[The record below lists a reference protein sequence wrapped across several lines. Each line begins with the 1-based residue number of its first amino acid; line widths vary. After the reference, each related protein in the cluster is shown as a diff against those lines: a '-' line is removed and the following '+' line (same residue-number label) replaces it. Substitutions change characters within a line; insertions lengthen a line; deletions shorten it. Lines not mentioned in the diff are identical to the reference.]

1 MKKLFI
7 ILSVLAVLSSCYMGE
22 SALINPDGTTVETR
36 FLVPD
41 GYERK
46 KAEDGHFVSFLRNYE
61 LKEHLSPVH
70 LYNGKKAFFQNDHW
84 AVFNLPIEQKD
95 LQQCADSVIR
105 VYAEYYYNTGR
116 EDRIKFHFT
125 NGFLCEWQ
133 KWKEG
138 YRVKIDGNNTEWQ
151 KLAGY
156 DGSYENF
163 KKYLET
169 VFCYAGTMSM
179 ENYESETIDISKLNI
194 GDVFLEG
201 GSPGHVVM
209 VVDACRRADGKK
221 AFLLAQ
227 GLMPA
232 QEFHIIKN
240 PKRKNDPWYYEEDI
254 TFPFKTQ
261 NYVYDSG
268 STIKRLKY

>member
-1 MKKLFI
+1 M
-7 ILSVLAVLSSCYMGE
+7 LSSCFSGE
-22 SALINPDGTTVETR
+22 SSLINPDGMTVETR
-36 FLVPD
+36 FLSPE

-46 KAEDGHFVSFLRNYE
+46 KAEDGYLADFLRNCE
-61 LKEHLSPVH
+61 LKEHNSPVC
-70 LYNGKKAFFQNDHW
+70 LYDGEKKFNQFDHW
-84 AVFNLPIEQKD
+84 AVFKLPIENKD

-105 VYAEYYYNTGR
+105 VYAECFYKTGR
-116 EDRIKFHFT
+116 EERIKFHFT

-138 YRVKIDGNNTEWQ
+138 YRVKIAGNNTEWE
-151 KLAGY
+151 KTASY

-179 ENYESETIDISKLNI
+179 EEYESETIDVSRLNI
-194 GDVFLEG
+194 GDVFLKG

-209 VVDACRRADGKK
+209 VVDVAENSDGKK

-261 NYVYDSG
+261 NYTYDEQSMV
-268 STIKRLKY
+268 KRLNY

>member
-1 MKKLFI
+1 MKKLFVV
-7 ILSVLAVLSSCYMGE
+7 LMALAVLSSCFSGE
-22 SALINPDGTTVETR
+22 SSLINPDGMTVETR
-36 FLVPD
+36 FLTPD

-46 KAEDGHFVSFLRNYE
+46 KAEDGDFLSFLRNYE
-61 LKEHLSPVH
+61 LKDDNAPVC
-70 LYNGKKAFFQNDHW
+70 LYNGDEKFNQFDHW
-84 AVFNLPIEQKD
+84 AVFKLPIEQKD

-105 VYAEYYYNTGR
+105 VYAEYYYKIGR
-116 EDRIKFHFT
+116 DEKIKFHFT

-138 YRVKIDGNNTEWQ
+138 YRVKIDGNSTEWE
-151 KLAGY
+151 KTASF

-169 VFCYAGTMSM
+169 VFLYAGTKSM
-179 ENYESETIDISKLNI
+179 ETYESETIDVSELNA
-194 GDVFLEG
+194 GDVFLKG

-209 VVDACRRADGKK
+209 VVDVIENSHGKK

-240 PKRKNDPWYYEEDI
+240 PKRRNAPWYYEEDI

-261 NYVYDSG
+261 NYTYGEESMV
-268 STIKRLKY
+268 KRLKY